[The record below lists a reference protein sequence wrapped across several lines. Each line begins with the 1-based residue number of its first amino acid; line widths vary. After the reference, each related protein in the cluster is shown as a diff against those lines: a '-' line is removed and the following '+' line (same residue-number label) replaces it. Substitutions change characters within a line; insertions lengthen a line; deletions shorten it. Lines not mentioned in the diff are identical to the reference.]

1 MRLPRLLAF
10 ALCALFAL
18 AAVGTARAQGGI
30 WSTIPVPGTS
40 VAGVAD
46 GDSGRVLIAGSNGAH
61 RFDGFRLRRL
71 PISSATTDSLS
82 GNAILRAHNGDIW
95 FAHRDG
101 VVRLAADGSV
111 SRYDASSGLGNFSD
125 SEARCLAETPDG
137 TIWVG
142 TRQGG
147 LSKFDG
153 TTWITLTTDNGLP
166 SQSVAALG
174 VDPRDGSMWAGCL
187 GSTGALAHIVGPT
200 ITNYG
205 PFSLAPVPN
214 VRSVAPTRS
223 GRVWFGTDA
232 GIGRLENGVIAEFA
246 TGTAVTAI
254 AEGAHGEIWVG
265 SGTRG
270 VGRFD
275 NGVVAFLPSGP
286 PSSSILSVYV
296 DPAGVLWAG
305 TTVGLGRYEGAAV
318 LNLSALVGLPDKI
331 VGQAVLREPAREAPG
346 DSVDQHGAIWIGM
359 QAILTGL
366 DNLNVAQR
374 VNGQV
379 RLFGTANGL
388 PSGQATAL
396 APADSGQVWIGTSN
410 PSGGSGLGRM
420 TLDGVVR
427 AAWTA
432 GLPSQDVLSL
442 RRADTPGD
450 VWVGTG
456 HGVALV
462 GPSGVRSLP
471 TGPGA
476 VPDAAIR
483 GLDLDAQ
490 GRLWIATGLTP
501 TPDGRQ
507 GAGALRYDPV
517 NLAFEVFDQ
526 ATAGLPTNNLTS
538 VAVFK
543 NGDVWLGS
551 NLGAIRLRGNAVT
564 TYTSAQGLPSN
575 IVPRVVEGPNG
586 EAWIATAGGLVQFDG
601 VNATVYNVG
610 DGLAGGALNNVFA
623 DSAGVI
629 ASLRFDGV
637 GMLHVDR
644 TPPRADIVTAPPVAT
659 GSRDA
664 QFGLRGGDLDSGA
677 RGLLLSYQLD
687 GQPQTPFAEDVTAAR
702 FPGLPD
708 GAHTF
713 RVWAKD
719 RALNQAAAPETW
731 DFTIDATAPRPIVAS
746 PAFNDI
752 VRDTVDVLGSVA
764 DARFAGYTFEIRP
777 QGTQRWD
784 TLLVSPILPA
794 SGDTLFRWNTRA
806 ALDGVWELR
815 VGSSDNL
822 GLTGYVQVTVTV
834 DNLAPSASV
843 TSPAKVDRVQGGR
856 IFTTFGEVELDV
868 PPNAWPSDQI
878 VVIDPIPSPPVLPTF
893 APVNTLWASG
903 WFLHA
908 TDMTLDKPATLIVQ
922 LPGVPAGVPVGLYRL
937 QTSGPDTTLAPVGG
951 ARSADGLSLSS
962 TISSLGAFAV
972 LYGSGV
978 AMGAGYSGARGLD
991 CQPRVLSPNGGG
1003 YDTRLAISF
1012 DLGKSGNG
1020 AVKVFD
1026 RAGRLVREVVED
1038 GVFTPG
1044 RNVVFWDGKDASGR
1058 VVPSGLYV
1066 VAVRF
1071 DGETSVASVAVA
1083 NR

>member
-1 MRLPRLLAF
+1 MRSPRPIAF

-18 AAVGTARAQGGI
+18 AAAGPARAQGGI
-30 WSTIPVPGTS
+30 WSTIQVPGTS
-40 VAGVAD
+40 VGGVAD
-46 GDSGRVLIAGSNGAH
+46 GDSGQVLIAGSNGAH
-61 RFDGFRLRRL
+61 RFDGFRMRRL
-71 PISSATTDSLS
+71 PIFSTTTDSLS
-82 GNAILRAHNGDIW
+82 GNAVLRARNGDLW

-111 SRYDASSGLGNFSD
+111 SRYDATSGLGNSSD
-125 SEARCLAETPDG
+125 SEARCLAESPDG

-153 TTWITLTTDNGLP
+153 TGWTTLTTDNGLP

-174 VDPRDGSMWAGCL
+174 VDPRDGSMWAGCF
-187 GSTGALAHIVGPT
+187 GSTTPLAHIVGGT

-205 PFSLAPVPN
+205 PFSSAAGPN
-214 VRSVAPTRS
+214 VRCVAPTLS
-223 GRVWFGTDA
+223 GRVWFGTD
-232 GIGRLENGVIAEFA
+232 GTIGSLEGGSITEFA
-246 TGTAVTAI
+246 TGTIVSAI
-254 AEGAHGEIWVG
+254 AQGANGEVWFG
-265 SGTRG
+265 SVTRG

-275 NGVVAFLPSGP
+275 NGVVTFLPSGP
-286 PSSSILSVYV
+286 PSSSILSLYV
-296 DPAGVLWAG
+296 DPAGVLWTG
-305 TTVGLGRYEGAAV
+305 TSVGLGRYEGAAV
-318 LNLSALVGLPDKI
+318 LNLSTATGMPAGFTGI
-331 VGQAVLREPAREAPG
+331 STLRDAARDAPG
-346 DSVDQHGAIWIGM
+346 DSIDQRGVEWIGV
-359 QAILTGL
+359 QQLPFGL
-366 DNLNVAQR
+366 DFLNVAQR

-379 RLFGTANGL
+379 RLFGTADGL
-388 PSGQATAL
+388 PGGQANAL

-410 PSGGSGLGRM
+410 PSGPSGLARM

-427 AAWTA
+427 EVWTA

-442 RRADTPGD
+442 RRAGAGE

-462 GPSGVRSLP
+462 GASGVRPLR

-490 GRLWIATGLTP
+490 GRLWIATGPTP
-501 TPDGRQ
+501 VPDGRQ
-507 GAGALRYDPV
+507 GGGVVRFDPADSSFV
-517 NLAFEVFDQ
+517 AFTQ
-526 ATAGLPTNNLTS
+526 ASSGLPTNNLTS
-538 VAVFK
+538 VAVFQ

-551 NLGAIRLRGNAVT
+551 GLGAIRLVGNAAT
-564 TYTSAQGLPSN
+564 TLTTAQGLPSN
-575 IVPRVVEGPNG
+575 IVPRVAEGPNG
-586 EAWIATAGGLVQFDG
+586 EAWIATAAGLVQYDG

-623 DSAGVI
+623 DSLGVM
-629 ASLRFDGV
+629 ASLRLDGV
-637 GMLHVDR
+637 ALLNVDR
-644 TPPRADIVTAPPVAT
+644 TPPRAEIQTAPAPAT
-659 GSRDA
+659 GARDA
-664 QFGLRGGDLDSGA
+664 VFGLRGGDLDSGT
-677 RGLLLSYQLD
+677 RGLLLAYQLD
-687 GQPQTPFAEDVTAAR
+687 GQAQTPFAEDVTAAR

-708 GAHTF
+708 GDHSF

-731 DFTIDATAPRPIVAS
+731 NFTVDATAPRPIVS
-746 PAFNDI
+746 TPAFNDI

-764 DARFAGYTFEIRP
+764 DARFAGYTIETRAE
-777 QGTQRWD
+777 GTQRWD
-784 TLLVSPILPA
+784 TLLVSPTLPA
-794 SGDTLFRWNTRA
+794 AGDTLYRWNTKSV
-806 ALDGVWELR
+806 LDGVWELR

-843 TSPAKVDRVQGGR
+843 TSPAKVDHVQGGR
-856 IFTTFGEVELDV
+856 VFTTFGEVELDV
-868 PPNAWPSDQI
+868 PPNAWPADQI
-878 VVIDPIPSPPVLPTF
+878 VVIDRLRQPTNPPAGLPPGAIWGDSWMIT
-893 APVNTLWASG
+893 AGDP
-903 WFLHA
+903 
-908 TDMTLDKPATLIVQ
+908 TLDKPATLI
-922 LPGVPAGVPVGLYRL
+922 LSLAGIPNVPAALYRVEIGA
-937 QTSGPDTTLAPVGG
+937 TDTTLVPLGG
-951 ARSADGLSLSS
+951 ARAADGASIST
-962 TISSLGAFAV
+962 TISSLGSVVV
-972 LYGSGV
+972 LYGASV
-978 AMGAGYSGARGLD
+978 AAGAGYSGARGLD

-1038 GVFTPG
+1038 GAFTPG

-1071 DGETSVASVAVA
+1071 DGETSVASIAVA